1 MMWLLGLVCLLG
13 GIVIGAIL
21 YKFLRSDEVRIHQL
35 EDQLQSLSDE
45 YENYKKDVHAHFG
58 DSAQLLNKLTESYKD
73 VYQHLAQGARTLC
86 PDYIATQITQAASTT
101 STVSQL
107 ENNPPRFNNEPK
119 AILSPPLDYA
129 APENR
134 QAPSLL
140 SPAPEHNTADKF

>member
-1 MMWLLGLVCLLG
+1 MMWLLGVVCLLA
-13 GIVIGAIL
+13 GIVIGAML
-21 YKFLRSDEVRIHQL
+21 YKFLRSDEVRVQQL

-86 PDYIATQITQAASTT
+86 PDYIATQITQAASMTN
-101 STVSQL
+101 VAQA
-107 ENNPPRFNNEPK
+107 ENPSPRIGSDNK
-119 AILSPPLDYA
+119 IILSPPLDYA

-134 QAPSLL
+134 QTPSLL
-140 SPAPEHNTADKF
+140 SPAPENNVDKF